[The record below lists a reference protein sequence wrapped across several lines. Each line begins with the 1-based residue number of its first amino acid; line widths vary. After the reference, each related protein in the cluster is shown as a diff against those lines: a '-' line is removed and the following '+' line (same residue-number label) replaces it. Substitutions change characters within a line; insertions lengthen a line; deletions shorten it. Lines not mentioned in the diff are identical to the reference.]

1 MAAVGLTKACR
12 CARVVPSQ
20 TIKPYYD
27 MSKFFPFS
35 DITRILKIF
44 QIHGQTTKP
53 YFIKDITTSQN
64 IFQIHSIS
72 NLLCQTML

>member
-1 MAAVGLTKACR
+1 MPAVGLTKACR
-12 CARVVPSQ
+12 CAPEVPSK

-27 MSKFFPFS
+27 MSKFFPFF